1 MNNQVSIEAEEF
13 VRIGDAVYYVVDPDL
28 DEQTALLVPV
38 EMLKI
43 TEDYNSLKQ
52 KAQPFQKK

>member
-28 DEQTALLVPV
+28 DDGLAG
-38 EMLKI
+38 
-43 TEDYNSLKQ
+43 SG
-52 KAQPFQKK
+52 